1 MDIYMTFSDYIN
13 NPSHDSTRPMIVG
26 QKELAKQVYTD
37 KYNKMMLRSAGGV
50 KYELF
55 KNPNDD
61 KRFTIFFKMPS
72 ESTDKLFYD
81 VVIDFHTKDTVVEQ
95 SNSLKNYFIRV
106 YSNDPNFVFTF
117 AYVFNKN
124 KLLIP
129 ELVSKLGKD
138 ATSVKPKTTNP
149 HKNMGYVKDL
159 YFAYLFMQDH
169 GLFNK
174 VVWANATK
182 SNTFFKNRLNQ
193 VVTFEKKFAEVQKL
207 KEEEKQSKKP
217 KIRTVNDPSDMY
229 KQRSRVGNVKTVKTV
244 SRVKNN
250 TSSVRYVRKI
260 K

>member
-1 MDIYMTFSDYIN
+1 MNIYMTFSDYII

-37 KYNKMMLRSAGGV
+37 KYNKMMLRTAGGV

-72 ESTDKLFYD
+72 ETTDKLFYD
-81 VVIDFHTKDTVVEQ
+81 VVIDFYTKDTVVEQ
-95 SNSLKNYFIRV
+95 SNSLKNYLIRA
-106 YSNDPNFVFTF
+106 YTNDPNFVFTY

-129 ELVSKLGKD
+129 ELVTKLGKD
-138 ATSVKPKTTNP
+138 ATTVKPKTTNP

-182 SNTFFKNRLNQ
+182 SNTFFRNRLNQ
-193 VVTFEKKFAEVQKL
+193 VTSFERKFEEVQRL
-207 KEEEKQSKKP
+207 KQEEKDSKKP
-217 KIRTVNDPSDMY
+217 KVRTVNSTDDMQ
-229 KQRSRVGNVKTVKTV
+229 KQRSRIGNVKTVKTV
-244 SRVKNN
+244 SKIGHSPSVRRVK
-250 TSSVRYVRKI
+250 KI